1 MDQKWALFS
10 FQGRMRR
17 RDYWLYSIPVLLV
30 SLPVFLYTTPE
41 NAGNPMLNILSI
53 VVLLF
58 VFWASAALN
67 VKRLHD
73 RNKSAWWIILTF
85 LPLIGPI
92 FVIVE
97 LGILDGTPGPNQF
110 GADPKGRGAPPSAP
124 GTSPNSEPKDN
135 GKDTM
140 TIDM

>member
-41 NAGNPMLNILSI
+41 NAGNPLLKILSI
-53 VVLLF
+53 IVLVF

-110 GADPKGRGAPPSAP
+110 GDDPKGRGAPPSGPSAINE
-124 GTSPNSEPKDN
+124 SKDD
-135 GKDTM
+135 KDTM

>member
-1 MDQKWALFS
+1 MDQKWALLS

-17 RDYWLYSIPVLLV
+17 RDYWVYSIPVLLV
-30 SLPVFLYTTPE
+30 SLPVFLYSTPE
-41 NAGNPMLNILSI
+41 NAGNPLLNILSI
-53 VVLLF
+53 VVLVF
-58 VFWASAALN
+58 VFWASVALN

-85 LPLIGPI
+85 MPLIGPI

-97 LGILDGTPGPNQF
+97 LGILDGTPGPNQY
-110 GADPKGRGAPPSAP
+110 GADPKGRGAPPP
-124 GTSPNSEPKDN
+124 SPDDQSKDS
-135 GKDTM
+135 KETM